1 MTEVD
6 EMNSAFF
13 EDLLLVEE
21 PGLEVCSLEKK
32 IKLRCGTWKKE
43 TNLGVGNLNH
53 SRDSQRKKLQ
63 FQFIKDDYKR
73 VEGFFYKPSN
83 QNFQIQGED

>member
-6 EMNSAFF
+6 EMNSAFL

-32 IKLRCGTWKKE
+32 IKLRHGTWKKA
-43 TNLGVGNLNH
+43 TNLGVENLNH
-53 SRDSQRKKLQ
+53 SRYSQQ
-63 FQFIKDDYKR
+63 KR
-73 VEGFFYKPSN
+73 ETPISN
-83 QNFQIQGED
+83 S